1 MTKPTKIQEKTLE
14 QLLETIK
21 NDAEAA
27 IQARFEE
34 YTKSF
39 KIKENAMYSAME
51 SLQNSINLMQKEINY
66 KIGGMTARQKRE
78 ENKVE
83 VFSTLGEAVAK
94 ANEIREKAGLTP
106 LDLHQLEAANLGTKA
121 QI

>member
-1 MTKPTKIQEKTLE
+1 MPKPTKIQEKTIE

-21 NDAEAA
+21 NDADTA

-39 KIKENAMYSAME
+39 RIKENAMYSAME

-83 VFSTLGEAVAK
+83 IFSTLEEAVSK
-94 ANEIREKAGLTP
+94 ANEIRKNAGLEP
-106 LDLHQLEAANLGTKA
+106 FDMKQMEESLKSH
-121 QI
+121 I